1 MNLQREVVIHQADA
15 ARLDAEQQHT
25 QGKDLAEHALAQQQH
40 ATDTAQAAQEHG
52 LAQQQHGLEAQKTA
66 HDMQMAEAE
75 HKLAVNES
83 NKPAPK
89 PKPAK
94 AK

>member
-1 MNLQREVVIHQADA
+1 MGPGGIPYVEASQLGQYGPAATLNLA
-15 ARLDAEQQHT
+15 T
-25 QGKDLAEHALAQQQH
+25 LAQQQ
-40 ATDTAQAAQEHG
+40 QAHG

-75 HKLAVNES
+75 HKLAVKES
-83 NKPAPK
+83 NKPT

-94 AK
+94 AKGGK